1 MEDLEAF
8 AAKILSDLT
17 ALPEERMRLDLLGRR
32 LSVLEPEGAA
42 RLIDAIYKKGAEDK
56 AARRFLSILV
66 NPEGLK
72 KALGEEKFGSIY
84 HASVKMG
91 LRKVSRLFTD
101 LPPRKTGVAGYEK
114 EEEAKMEFITL
125 GQRRMMS
132 KSNVKDTIDRLLSDP
147 DVMVVENLLNNP
159 RITEKEVLK
168 IASKRPNSALIL
180 KLVSTHRV
188 WSKRYEV
195 KKAIILNPYTPPRIS
210 VALLDMMLTQDLKL
224 IADDKTIHSQVRLS
238 AKDLLNEREG
248 K

>member
-1 MEDLEAF
+1 MPDIEAM
-8 AAKILSDLT
+8 AARILSDLS
-17 ALPEERMRLDLLGRR
+17 ALPEEKMRLDLLGRR
-32 LSVLEPEGAA
+32 LSALEPGDAA
-42 RLIDAIYKKGAEDK
+42 KLIDTVYKKGADDK
-56 AARRFLSILV
+56 EARRFRALLV
-66 NPEGLK
+66 NPEGLR
-72 KALGEEKFGSIY
+72 KALGEDRHRSIY
-84 HASVKMG
+84 HASVQLG

-125 GQRRMMS
+125 GQRRAMS

-147 DVMVVENLLNNP
+147 DVMVVNNLLNNP
-159 RITEKEVLK
+159 RLTEKEVLK
-168 IASKRPNSALIL
+168 IASKRPNSAQIL

-195 KKAIILNPYTPPRIS
+195 KKALILNPYTPPRIS
-210 VALLDMMLTQDLKL
+210 IALLELMLTQDLKL
-224 IADDKTIHSQVRLS
+224 VAEDKTLHSQVKLS